1 MCRDLLT
8 FLKYL
13 QLGSV
18 LSEVSAL
25 KEKENTAP
33 DDPELS
39 AGDDCFPAWTA
50 GVTKKKDYTGESEQ
64 PFFFFSS

>member
-13 QLGSV
+13 QLGNV
-18 LSEVSAL
+18 VIEVSAL
-25 KEKENTAP
+25 KEKEKIARG
-33 DDPELS
+33 DPELS
-39 AGDDCFPAWTA
+39 AGDDSFPAWTA

-64 PFFFFSS
+64 PFFFPN

>member
-13 QLGSV
+13 QLGNV
-18 LSEVSAL
+18 VIEVSAL
-25 KEKENTAP
+25 KEKEKIARG
-33 DDPELS
+33 DPELS
-39 AGDDCFPAWTA
+39 AGDDSFPAWTA

-64 PFFFFSS
+64 PFFFPS

>member
-13 QLGSV
+13 QLRSV
-18 LSEVSAL
+18 VIEVSAL
-25 KEKENTAP
+25 KEKEEIAP

-39 AGDDCFPAWTA
+39 AGDDSFPA
-50 GVTKKKDYTGESEQ
+50 
-64 PFFFFSS
+64 